1 MLDLTENPKLDL
13 ASSNEI
19 STQKISVSNH
29 ISGFQ
34 YTADKPDSFVIDM
47 DSFSHGGLNKEINQN
62 PRITKSLS
70 RKGSMRGDKKII
82 TSNCTISN
90 DKDSIVATSPKGAV
104 MVFLPYLGVPEFKY
118 CWCLVFRSN
127 TVEKPTTVSVGSTDQ
142 TNNPQV
148 HHQIT
153 ITTGNIKAPP
163 DSRFS
168 LLRRNNSRR
177 SSSPWVFDPKR
188 ILFLFATLS
197 SMGTILLIYFTLSIG
212 KTVGDENAFD

>member
-90 DKDSIVATSPKGAV
+90 DKDSIVATSPKG
-104 MVFLPYLGVPEFKY
+104 
-118 CWCLVFRSN
+118 SN

-177 SSSPWVFDPKR
+177 SSSLWVLDPKR

-212 KTVGDENAFD
+212 KPDGEENAFD

>member
-1 MLDLTENPKLDL
+1 
-13 ASSNEI
+13 
-19 STQKISVSNH
+19 
-29 ISGFQ
+29 
-34 YTADKPDSFVIDM
+34 
-47 DSFSHGGLNKEINQN
+47 
-62 PRITKSLS
+62 
-70 RKGSMRGDKKII
+70 
-82 TSNCTISN
+82 
-90 DKDSIVATSPKGAV
+90 

-118 CWCLVFRSN
+118 CWWLVSSKLLSFSLMFFVFDSCFQCFLAIFCGKNCLLVSTVLTIFFDLASSDRISTSLVGSN

-177 SSSPWVFDPKR
+177 SSSPWVLDPKR

-212 KTVGDENAFD
+212 KTDGDENAFD

>member
-62 PRITKSLS
+62 PRITFFYLFNNSQKSLS

-90 DKDSIVATSPKGAV
+90 DKDSIVATSPKG
-104 MVFLPYLGVPEFKY
+104 
-118 CWCLVFRSN
+118 SN
-127 TVEKPTTVSVGSTDQ
+127 TVEKPTKVSVGSTDQ

-177 SSSPWVFDPKR
+177 SSSPWVLDPKR

>member
-90 DKDSIVATSPKGAV
+90 DKDSIVATSPKG
-104 MVFLPYLGVPEFKY
+104 
-118 CWCLVFRSN
+118 SN

>member
-19 STQKISVSNH
+19 STQKISVSDH

-82 TSNCTISN
+82 TSNCTNSN
-90 DKDSIVATSPKGAV
+90 DKDSFVATSPKG
-104 MVFLPYLGVPEFKY
+104 
-118 CWCLVFRSN
+118 SN
-127 TVEKPTTVSVGSTDQ
+127 TVEKPTTVSVGSTDR

-163 DSRFS
+163 ASRFS
-168 LLRRNNSRR
+168 LLRRSNSRR
-177 SSSPWVFDPKR
+177 SSSPWVLDPKR

-212 KTVGDENAFD
+212 KTDGDENGFD

>member
-1 MLDLTENPKLDL
+1 DL

-90 DKDSIVATSPKGAV
+90 DKDSIVATSPKVSIVLTIFFDLASSDRIATS
-104 MVFLPYLGVPEFKY
+104 
-118 CWCLVFRSN
+118 LVGSN

-177 SSSPWVFDPKR
+177 SSSLWVLDPKR
-188 ILFLFATLS
+188 ILFLFAT
-197 SMGTILLIYFTLSIG
+197 
-212 KTVGDENAFD
+212 

>member
-19 STQKISVSNH
+19 STQKISVSDH

-82 TSNCTISN
+82 TSNCTNSN
-90 DKDSIVATSPKGAV
+90 DKDFFVATSPKG
-104 MVFLPYLGVPEFKY
+104 
-118 CWCLVFRSN
+118 
-127 TVEKPTTVSVGSTDQ
+127 STDR

-168 LLRRNNSRR
+168 LLRRSNSRR
-177 SSSPWVFDPKR
+177 SSSPWVLDPKR

-212 KTVGDENAFD
+212 KTDGDENAFD

>member
-19 STQKISVSNH
+19 STQKISVSDH

-34 YTADKPDSFVIDM
+34 YTPDKPDSFVIDM

-82 TSNCTISN
+82 TSNCTNSN
-90 DKDSIVATSPKGAV
+90 DKDSFVATSPKG
-104 MVFLPYLGVPEFKY
+104 
-118 CWCLVFRSN
+118 SN
-127 TVEKPTTVSVGSTDQ
+127 TVEKPTTVSVGSTDR

-168 LLRRNNSRR
+168 LLRRSNSRR
-177 SSSPWVFDPKR
+177 SSSPWVLDPKR

-212 KTVGDENAFD
+212 KTDGDENAFD

>member
-90 DKDSIVATSPKGAV
+90 DKDSIVATSPKG
-104 MVFLPYLGVPEFKY
+104 
-118 CWCLVFRSN
+118 SN

-177 SSSPWVFDPKR
+177 SSSPWVLDPKR

-212 KTVGDENAFD
+212 KTDGDENAFD